1 MDICIGGPWD
11 AAKVL
16 KNEIYER
23 NFFKVKIKGSN
34 TVTTYKKRSASIESV
49 RYTFWVSTDIS
60 DVEAIKR
67 IQHYLSRRKKL
78 SL

>member
-34 TVTTYKKRSASIESV
+34 TVTTYKK
-49 RYTFWVSTDIS
+49 
-60 DVEAIKR
+60 
-67 IQHYLSRRKKL
+67 YLHQLRALGIHFGFLQILVMLKE
-78 SL
+78 